1 MLPPQQ
7 QVSFIEGRTKP
18 LRSSRSCKERPA
30 SISFQV
36 NALSA
41 RIEPEACL
49 NPRSQSLT
57 SSPAISQRSRF
68 CLLPLLH
75 GILSLFLPFITP
87 NWKYPPP
94 RRPGGRRCS
103 PSRCPLPS
111 RCPVP
116 SLLPCPPSVPH
127 LHLGRGKSH
136 VRSRCP
142 PWDPASSSPRFFF
155 FLPSLLLLS
164 PKKLSRFSVPSA
176 RVAILTCPR
185 EKGAPTIATEW
196 TDLIWTQGICPWR
209 RRETLLLRNM
219 IARERNRPRRS
230 GSVQLRTSSE
240 CRFPQLRCF
249 TRQALRPVTS
259 APFGHTPSQPPVHL
273 LRGPQFSRAWGTPTV
288 ESPVD
293 LSSFSL
299 DTPPMPKP

>member
-1 MLPPQQ
+1 MESSPFSFHLSLQTGNTHLP
-7 QVSFIEGRTKP
+7 VVLEAADARLLDAHFP
-18 LRSSRSCKERPA
+18 LDAQCPLSSL
-30 SISFQV
+30 
-36 NALSA
+36 ALH
-41 RIEPEACL
+41 
-49 NPRSQSLT
+49 QSL
-57 SSPAISQRSRF
+57 ISIWVGENPTCAPGAR
-68 CLLPLLH
+68 H
-75 GILSLFLPFITP
+75 GIPRALP
-87 NWKYPPP
+87 
-94 RRPGGRRCS
+94 
-103 PSRCPLPS
+103 
-111 RCPVP
+111 
-116 SLLPCPPSVPH
+116 
-127 LHLGRGKSH
+127 H
-136 VRSRCP
+136 V
-142 PWDPASSSPRFFF
+142 FFF
-155 FLPSLLLLS
+155 FLPSLLLPS

>member
-1 MLPPQQ
+1 MLAFSMPTSLSMP
-7 QVSFIEGRTKP
+7 S
-18 LRSSRSCKERPA
+18 
-30 SISFQV
+30 
-36 NALSA
+36 ALS
-41 RIEPEACL
+41 P
-49 NPRSQSLT
+49 
-57 SSPAISQRSRF
+57 
-68 CLLPLLH
+68 
-75 GILSLFLPFITP
+75 
-87 NWKYPPP
+87 
-94 RRPGGRRCS
+94 
-103 PSRCPLPS
+103 PLPS
-111 RCPVP
+111 ISP
-116 SLLPCPPSVPH
+116 
-127 LHLGRGKSH
+127 
-136 VRSRCP
+136 
-142 PWDPASSSPRFFF
+142 SSPSGSGKIPRALQVPAMGSRELFPTFFF